1 MKRWLSITLQIL
13 SGVGQIL
20 NILEP
25 TLNAEEKIY
34 VAAGIG
40 LIQIIVNAIAHNSN
54 PDGTPAEVA
63 WTSDLWKK

>member
-54 PDGTPAEVA
+54 PDGTSAEVA